1 MQVERLLRGVE
12 VLALHA
18 DPEMEITGV
27 CCDSRKAAPGMAF
40 VASRRVGTDGH
51 DYIDAAVAAG
61 ASLILAERPVAGCP
75 FAVVRDGNLALA
87 AAAANFYG
95 NPADKMK
102 IIGITGTKGKST
114 TAFNLKHIL
123 TRTLGA
129 KVGLIGTLWY
139 MAGEE
144 ILCESKNSTPEAP
157 LLHETLAQMYARGC
171 THVVME
177 VSSHALDV
185 GRVAGIPFAA
195 AVFTNLSQDHLD
207 YHGTM
212 ENYLAAKAKLFSM
225 APLGILNLDD
235 PASAELAAHTP
246 CAKRGFGIE
255 CPEARY
261 RAENLDLFGDAGQ
274 AFDAVYDGQH
284 CRVQLASAGRFMVYN
299 ALAAVSCAH
308 SLGADFAAACEAMCS
323 APAVPGRLEH
333 VEEGQNF
340 RVIVDYAH
348 SPESV
353 RQICRT
359 AREFTRGRLICVLG
373 CGGNR
378 DRTKRPIMGAAA
390 AEFCDFLVITT
401 DNPRFEE
408 PEAIIEEILAGL
420 SGCGREYVSIVN
432 RHEAITRA
440 IDAAQAGDTVL
451 ILGKGSETYQEVRG
465 VRSYFSDVD
474 EARKALKGRKAW
486 KN

>member
-1 MQVERLLRGVE
+1 MRVEKLLQGVE
-12 VLALHA
+12 ALALHC
-18 DPEMEITGV
+18 DLDMEISGV

-40 VASRRVGTDGH
+40 VAARRVNTDGH
-51 DYIDAAVAAG
+51 DYIHAAAAAG
-61 ASLILAERPVAGCP
+61 ASLVIAEYPVEGCP
-75 FAVVRDGNLALA
+75 CVVVRDGNFALA
-87 AAAANFYG
+87 KISANFYG
-95 NPADKMK
+95 NPADRMK

-114 TAFNLKHIL
+114 TALNLKHIL
-123 TRTLGA
+123 TQALGV

-157 LLHETLAQMYARGC
+157 LLHQTLAEMAARGC

-185 GRVAGIPFAA
+185 GRVAGIEFAA

-207 YHGTM
+207 YHITM

-225 APLGILNLDD
+225 TPLGLLNADD
-235 PASAELAAHTP
+235 PASAYLAAHTP
-246 CAKRGFGIE
+246 CAKRSFAIE
-255 CPEARY
+255 CPEAQY
-261 RAENLDLFGDAGQ
+261 RAEELDFFGDAGQ
-274 AFDAVYDGQH
+274 AFDAVYGAQR
-284 CRVQLASAGRFMVYN
+284 CRVRLSSAGKFMIYN
-299 ALAAVSCAH
+299 ALAAIACAH
-308 SLGADFAAACEAMCS
+308 SLGTDFAAACKAMCS

-333 VEEGQNF
+333 VDEGQDF

-359 AREFTRGRLICVLG
+359 AREFTRGRLICVFG

-378 DRTKRPIMGAAA
+378 DRTKRPVMGAAA
-390 AEFCDFLVITT
+390 AQFCDLIVITT
-401 DNPRFEE
+401 DNPRFED
-408 PEAIIEEILAGL
+408 PAAIIDEILPGL
-420 SGCGREYVSIVN
+420 SGCGREYTSIVN
-432 RHEAITRA
+432 RHEAI
-440 IDAAQAGDTVL
+440 AQAIAAAETGDTVL
-451 ILGKGSETYQEVRG
+451 ILGKGNETYQEVCG
-465 VRSYFSDVD
+465 VRNYFNDVD
-474 EARKALKGRKAW
+474 EARKALKGRKPW